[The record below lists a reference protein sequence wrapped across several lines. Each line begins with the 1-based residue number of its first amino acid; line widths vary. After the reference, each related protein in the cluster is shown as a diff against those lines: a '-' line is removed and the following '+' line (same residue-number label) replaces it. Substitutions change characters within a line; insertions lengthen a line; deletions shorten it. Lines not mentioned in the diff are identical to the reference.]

1 MDSGNDICL
10 KRDGAL
16 CVVIV
21 FKNAGSLDENKLDV
35 LNSVGQGFASK
46 ISRGIQ
52 FNFSWIDAETESAFA
67 GVLGGADVTDTYPR
81 LIVINPGKRKR
92 FLVHEGDITE

>member
-1 MDSGNDICL
+1 MDSANDICL

-16 CVVIV
+16 CVIIV
-21 FKNAGSLDENKLDV
+21 FKNAGSFDENKLDV

-52 FNFSWIDAETESAFA
+52 FNFSWIDAEIESAFA
-67 GVLGGADVTDTYPR
+67 GVLGGADVADTYPR
-81 LIVINPGKRKR
+81 LIVLNPGKRKR
-92 FLVHEGDITE
+92 FLVH